1 MTKLHEAANI
11 GQSLWL
17 DYISRSLIESGELKN
32 WVDKGLR
39 GVTSNPSI
47 FEKAINGSSDY
58 DGDIKK
64 LVAKG
69 KSTDEIYEALV
80 MNDIADAADILRP
93 VYDATDGLDG
103 YVSLEV
109 SPKLAY
115 NTKDT
120 IADAKRLFS
129 ALNRPNIF
137 IKVPATPEGA
147 PAIKELISAG
157 ININVTLIFSTPQ
170 YEAIAEAYIAGLEN
184 LSKAGRDISKIASV
198 ASFFVSRIDSVV
210 DPILKQAN
218 KNDLLGKTAIACAK
232 MVYAR
237 FREIFAGER
246 WEKLSKMGARVQRP
260 LWGSTSTKNPDYLDT
275 IYVDNLIGPD
285 TVNTVPTNTLSAFLD
300 HGVVSSSL
308 EFEIDK
314 VKTVIDLVSKT
325 GIDLDEVTEKLQTK
339 GVEAFA
345 ESFDTLMASISK
357 KREAFKRS

>member
-1 MTKLHEAANI
+1 MTKLNEAADL
-11 GQSLWL
+11 GQSIWL
-17 DYISRSLIESGELKN
+17 DYISRSLIKTGELKN

-58 DGDIKK
+58 DDDIKK
-64 LVAKG
+64 LVVKG

-80 MNDIADAADILRP
+80 INDIAQAADILRS

-109 SPKLAY
+109 SPKLASD
-115 NTKDT
+115 TEGT

-129 ALNRPNIF
+129 VLNRPNIL

-157 ININVTLIFSTPQ
+157 ININVTLIFSISQ
-170 YEAIAEAYIAGLEN
+170 YEAIAEAYIAGLES
-184 LSKAGRDISKIASV
+184 LSKAGKDISKVASV

-210 DPILKQAN
+210 DPLLKQAN

-237 FREIFAGER
+237 FHEIFADER
-246 WEKLSKMGARVQRP
+246 WEKLTKMGARVQRP
-260 LWGSTSTKNPDYLDT
+260 LWGSTSTKNPDYPDT

-300 HGVVSSSL
+300 HGVILSSL
-308 EFEIDK
+308 EADIDK
-314 VKTVIDLVSKT
+314 AKTVIDLVSKT
-325 GIDLDEVTEKLQTK
+325 GIDLDDVTEKLQAK

-357 KREAFKRS
+357 KREAFK